1 MLKSQLQKELQRPV
15 EFGILRSV
23 PVTHRLAGA
32 QTFGSRVHLRRQR
45 ARPHTDPPRMV
56 DDECK
61 EEYLSHRAVEYGVAT
76 HMLKRED
83 AWCRCED
90 TDGCFTFGVFDGH
103 GGAELSHKCSE
114 LLPAKLHDAA
124 SDRAIEDAFWEVDA
138 ELGRQALTQ
147 GTTASCLCIRPTEAG
162 HDIMLAWV
170 GDSRVIEVDMM
181 AGSSNLVYR
190 TSMHQPDNDQ
200 ERRRIEMQWK
210 ARQAMRDREADEAT
224 TPVENISAEFDGTP
238 LVVKGRLVGGT
249 PVVTKDDLLDAGLM
263 DDGTVDLAL
272 AARGLEYEA
281 RLNAA
286 PPLDFGGRSLKR
298 VDSMIAR
305 RLDPYGR
312 GRIGPRV
319 VETVY
324 LDLQTSKLLPGPS
337 TCMTRSIGD
346 WDSARVCLPHP
357 EVHRSHVRKSGAFS
371 RFVIASDGLWDVCNT
386 QHAAAIVSAV
396 EEPQKASDALM
407 AYCKREYL
415 KLNGLGRE
423 DPFGDDVTILVVDVT
438 DPTSRSVVDARVAER
453 VSGAC
458 SVACSIS

>member
-1 MLKSQLQKELQRPV
+1 MPV
-15 EFGILRSV
+15 RGYR
-23 PVTHRLAGA
+23 
-32 QTFGSRVHLRRQR
+32 RVLH
-45 ARPHTDPPRMV
+45 
-56 DDECK
+56 
-61 EEYLSHRAVEYGVAT
+61 
-76 HMLKRED
+76 
-83 AWCRCED
+83 
-90 TDGCFTFGVFDGH
+90 FGVFDGH

-263 DDGTVDLAL
+263 DDGVVDLAL
-272 AARGLEYEA
+272 TARGLEYEA
-281 RLNAA
+281 RLNST
-286 PPLDFGGRSLKR
+286 PIDLGGRSLKR

-324 LDLQTSKLLPGPS
+324 VDLQTSKLLPGPS

-346 WDSARVCLPHP
+346 WDSARVCLRTGGPP
-357 EVHRSHVRKSGAFS
+357 LSRAQVGRLLPLRHRVGRAVGHV
-371 RFVIASDGLWDVCNT
+371 
-386 QHAAAIVSAV
+386 QHSARGG
-396 EEPQKASDALM
+396 D
-407 AYCKREYL
+407 R
-415 KLNGLGRE
+415 LGRRRAAE
-423 DPFGDDVTILVVDVT
+423 SERRFDGVLQ
-438 DPTSRSVVDARVAER
+438 ARVPEAER
-453 VSGAC
+453 ARQRG
-458 SVACSIS
+458 SVRR